1 MEPLKQ
7 PKDVLALGEHLV
19 RELGFKDGVDTL
31 GRWMSHHLA
40 ELIDKAKNGKTAAK
54 RTEAG
59 RQATETILQIW
70 EHRRS
75 LPGRSY
81 PLAPLNEVLTV
92 LHRLRPEANPFGIY
106 RQYGDTKTDHCA
118 AILFDGLMRL
128 VIVLLL
134 MRIPGDEYSNNTSN
148 SATEALS
155 DEEQQVLRAI
165 LGWYEFF
172 TPKAT
177 NSTGRQK
184 RKKKGAGD
192 SVDLRKVAIQIINQI
207 EPTLAELRD
216 ELQQT
221 G

>member
-1 MEPLKQ
+1 LK
-7 PKDVLALGEHLV
+7 PPTDVLDLGEHLV

-40 ELIDKAKNGKTAAK
+40 ELIDETKNGTTAAK
-54 RTEAG
+54 RTEAS
-59 RQATETILQIW
+59 RQATETILKIW

-81 PLAPLNEVLTV
+81 PLAPFNEILSV

-118 AILFDGLMRL
+118 AILFDALTRL
-128 VIVLLL
+128 VIALLL
-134 MRIPGDEYSNNTSN
+134 MRVPSDAYPNNTDDRSI
-148 SATEALS
+148 EALS
-155 DEEQQVLRAI
+155 GEEQQVLRAI

-177 NSTGRQK
+177 NSTVRQK
-184 RKKKGAGD
+184 RKKKGAKD
-192 SVDLRKVAIQIINQI
+192 SVNLRQVAIQIIDQI
-207 EPTLAELRD
+207 EPTLAELRN